1 MPLSRAQSR
10 RRTDGSVTKPCK
22 QRGQPVCVL
31 GPLPGW
37 HRGPAPGASKRG
49 QGAGASRLGG
59 GVAPR
64 RGLWILF
71 PEPRFVPHGKIWS
84 RGVATLGWHH
94 EKLTAE
100 NGSPGPLAPGGIC
113 CPPRPG
119 GTWDRLSRDAGH
131 SWVSVG
137 GMERLRAKG
146 TGQGSDPRAGE
157 LGHDLDL
164 APKFN
169 PVNFQ
174 PSGSCGGTC
183 GRCLW
188 GEQAGRRE
196 VATVRVPEAAQSH
209 LGAPLLLLKWP
220 ELSLPLN
227 SLKT

>member
-1 MPLSRAQSR
+1 MSWGPSRA
-10 RRTDGSVTKPCK
+10 GVV
-22 QRGQPVCVL
+22 GQHPARAS
-31 GPLPGW
+31 GGGG
-37 HRGPAPGASKRG
+37 RGPAGWGAEWPHAEASGFYSQSLVLFLMGRSGAEEWRHWVGIMKSSLRRTAV
-49 QGAGASRLGG
+49 QG
-59 GVAPR
+59 
-64 RGLWILF
+64 
-71 PEPRFVPHGKIWS
+71 
-84 RGVATLGWHH
+84 
-94 EKLTAE
+94 
-100 NGSPGPLAPGGIC
+100 
-113 CPPRPG
+113 PRPRVG
-119 GTWDRLSRDAGH
+119 FAALPGLGTQAWDRLSRDAGH
-131 SWVSVG
+131 SWVSWVSVG

-174 PSGSCGGTC
+174 PSGTC

-196 VATVRVPEAAQSH
+196 VATARVPEAAQSH